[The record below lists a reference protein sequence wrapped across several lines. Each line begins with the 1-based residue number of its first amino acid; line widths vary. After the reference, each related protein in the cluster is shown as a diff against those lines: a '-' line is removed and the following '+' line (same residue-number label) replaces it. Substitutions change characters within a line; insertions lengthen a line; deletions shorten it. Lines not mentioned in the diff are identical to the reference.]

1 MKHITIGKHNVEM
14 YDAID
19 ELPIKRFHKFNKML
33 LIDAGIGSDLADFD
47 THLQRAIIYAGSKT
61 PQMAI
66 TELNNLRQNVWMIQ
80 TELSPKHLAFATL
93 VRKIDGVEYEDI
105 SDDALKKIIEIFADV
120 PVKEIT
126 APIEAAKK
134 KLDDELQ
141 MYFPQIFDDANIK
154 EYFDKL
160 KIRTLL
166 ALQNIIKGET
176 QERQN
181 EIDRITT
188 DLITYNKPRPF
199 SGVDNQEVQYDK
211 NFERMCAT
219 LCQHIHI
226 EPKKNTV
233 MEFYNA
239 FEYVRD
245 MLKAKA
251 KATNAKNGIK

>member
-1 MKHITIGKHNVEM
+1 M

-134 KLDDELQ
+134 K
-141 MYFPQIFDDANIK
+141 
-154 EYFDKL
+154 
-160 KIRTLL
+160 IR
-166 ALQNIIKGET
+166 
-176 QERQN
+176 
-181 EIDRITT
+181 
-188 DLITYNKPRPF
+188 
-199 SGVDNQEVQYDK
+199 
-211 NFERMCAT
+211 
-219 LCQHIHI
+219 
-226 EPKKNTV
+226 
-233 MEFYNA
+233 
-239 FEYVRD
+239 
-245 MLKAKA
+245 
-251 KATNAKNGIK
+251 

>member
-1 MKHITIGKHNVEM
+1 M

-93 VRKIDGVEYEDI
+93 VKKIDGVEYEDI

-126 APIEAAKK
+126 APIEVAKK
-134 KLDDELQ
+134 
-141 MYFPQIFDDANIK
+141 N
-154 EYFDKL
+154 
-160 KIRTLL
+160 
-166 ALQNIIKGET
+166 
-176 QERQN
+176 
-181 EIDRITT
+181 
-188 DLITYNKPRPF
+188 
-199 SGVDNQEVQYDK
+199 
-211 NFERMCAT
+211 
-219 LCQHIHI
+219 
-226 EPKKNTV
+226 
-233 MEFYNA
+233 
-239 FEYVRD
+239 
-245 MLKAKA
+245 
-251 KATNAKNGIK
+251 